1 MKNQYPLALFVA
13 GLILV
18 GGCAKPPPPVTV
30 IRLPPQPVLPRPP
43 QDSGLTVESAR
54 NFLRNEPAAAL
65 AVKEAARHRA
75 ADNEE
80 GTFLLV
86 KYAARHAFPSPVAA
100 REMGRFYDPDFYR
113 KSGVIRTPD
122 AEIAA
127 EWYEQAAYSDDRAA
141 MVRLAEM
148 YESGMI
154 DSDDAAEQSI
164 IWFRRAAK
172 AGETK

>member
-18 GGCAKPPPPVTV
+18 GGCAKPPPATAMRQPT
-30 IRLPPQPVLPRPP
+30 QPVLPRPP
-43 QDSGLTVESAR
+43 PDSGLTVESAR
-54 NFLRNEPAAAL
+54 NFLRKEPAAAL
-65 AVKEAARHRA
+65 AIKEAARHRA

-80 GTFLLV
+80 GVFLLV
-86 KYAARHAFPSPVAA
+86 KYAARHKFPSPVAA

-113 KSGVIRTPD
+113 KSGIIRTPD
-122 AEIAA
+122 AELAA
-127 EWYEQAAYSDDRAA
+127 EWYEQAAFSDDRAA

-148 YESGMI
+148 YESGLI
-154 DSDDAAEQSI
+154 NSADAAEQSI